1 MRARTAAVLLAA
13 AAVALVV
20 LVVGCGHPATVAEC
34 EEIID
39 RIVRLEIRQR
49 LGKLDPAQ
57 VQSEVEITKRRLRET
72 TMKDCA
78 GKRIYESTMQC
89 VRTAKSSESIV
100 EDCFD

>member
-1 MRARTAAVLLAA
+1 MRPRTAAALLAA
-13 AAVALVV
+13 VAALV
-20 LVVGCGHPATVAEC
+20 LASSCGHPASVAEC

-49 LGKLDPAQ
+49 VGKLDAAE
-57 VQSEVEITKRRLRET
+57 VQREVETTKKKLRET

-78 GKRIYESTMQC
+78 GKRMYDSTMQC
-89 VRTAKSSESIV
+89 VRTAPTSKAIV